1 MAKQDIWSTIH
12 TERRA
17 LATDL
22 ETVGGAQWDTP
33 SLCTDWTVQDVL
45 AHMTATAK
53 ITPPAFFGKMAA
65 SGFSLAKMQ
74 NKDIA
79 VERGSSPDDTL
90 ARFRTIIDS
99 TRHPPGPT
107 ETWLGETIVHGED
120 IRRPL
125 GIEHEYPAG
134 AAAQVAE
141 AYGRTNLVIGSK
153 RRVDG
158 VRLQAT
164 DTDWSHGD
172 GPPVSGPIV
181 SLLLVMAGRK
191 AALDD
196 LTGEG
201 VATLSSRG

>member
-134 AAAQVAE
+134 AGAQVAE

-201 VATLSSRG
+201 VATLSSRD